1 MLSIFAVCDLF
12 LIFSDTMKK
21 KRSYYMTIEAI
32 ILDIDGTLL
41 NDDKEITPDTKKALI
56 TAQQNGVKLI
66 LASGRPTSAM
76 HLYAEQ
82 LEMEKYHGLIVSYN
96 GAKVIDCQTNE
107 ELFSQDLTVAE
118 GKAVLEHMKQFD
130 VKVMID
136 KDDYMYVNNVYNCFV
151 PYRGEEIN
159 IIEYESRGGNF
170 KLCEKDDLAGFLDYP
185 ISKILTAGDPAY
197 LQENYQAMMA
207 PFKDSFNCV
216 FTADFYFEFTAQ
228 GIDKAKAL
236 DTVLKP
242 MGIKAENLI
251 AFGDGHNDITM
262 VRYAGTGVAMQNAVP
277 ELKEASNTI
286 TLSNNEDGIAH
297 LLDSLILS

>member
-1 MLSIFAVCDLF
+1 
-12 LIFSDTMKK
+12 
-21 KRSYYMTIEAI
+21 MTTQAI

-41 NDDKEITPDTKKALI
+41 NDDKKISTETKKALI

-66 LASGRPTSAM
+66 LASGRPTTGM

-82 LEMEKYHGLIVSYN
+82 LEMEKYHGLLVSYN
-96 GAKVIDCQTNE
+96 GAKVVDCQTKE
-107 ELFSQDLTVAE
+107 ELFNQALTVAE
-118 GKAVLEHMKQFD
+118 GKAVLEHMKNFE

-136 KDDYMYVNNVYNCFV
+136 KDDYMYVNDVFDCYV
-151 PYRGEEIN
+151 PYKGEEIN
-159 IIEYESRGGNF
+159 IIQYESRGGNF
-170 KLCEKDDLAGFLDYP
+170 KLCEKDDLAAFLDYR

-197 LQENYQAMMA
+197 MQENYQAMMA
-207 PFKDSFNCV
+207 PFKDSLNCV

-236 DTVLKP
+236 DTVLTP
-242 MGIKAENLI
+242 MGISPENII

-262 VRYAGTGVAMQNAVP
+262 VEYAGTGIAMSNAVP
-277 ELKEASNTI
+277 ELKAAASSI

-297 LLDSLILS
+297 MLNSLIPS

>member
-1 MLSIFAVCDLF
+1 MP
-12 LIFSDTMKK
+12 
-21 KRSYYMTIEAI
+21 IEAI

-41 NDDKEITPDTKKALI
+41 SDNKEITPATKKALI
-56 TAQQNGVKLI
+56 TAQQTGVKLI
-66 LASGRPTSAM
+66 LASGRPTTAM
-76 HLYAEQ
+76 HLYAKQ

-96 GAKVIDCQTNE
+96 GAKVVDCQTNE
-107 ELFSQDLTVAE
+107 ELFSQALTVAE
-118 GKAVLEHMKQFD
+118 GKAVLEHMKQFK
-130 VKVMID
+130 VKPMID
-136 KDDYMYVNNVYNCFV
+136 KDDYMYVNNVFDSFV

-159 IIEYESRGGNF
+159 IIEYESRSGNF
-170 KLCEKDDLAGFLDYP
+170 KLCEKEDLAAFVDYP

-197 LQENYQAMMA
+197 LKENYQAMMA
-207 PFKDSFNCV
+207 PFKESLNCV

-242 MGIKAENLI
+242 MGISAENLI

-277 ELKEASNTI
+277 ELKAAANTI
-286 TLSNNEDGIAH
+286 TLSNNEDGIAY
-297 LLDSLILS
+297 LLNSLIPC

>member
-1 MLSIFAVCDLF
+1 
-12 LIFSDTMKK
+12 
-21 KRSYYMTIEAI
+21 MTIEAI

-41 NDDKEITPDTKKALI
+41 SDNKEITPNTKKALI

-66 LASGRPTSAM
+66 LASGRPTTAM

-82 LEMEKYHGLIVSYN
+82 LEMAKYHGLIVSYN

-107 ELFSQDLTVAE
+107 ELFSQALPIAE

-170 KLCEKDDLAGFLDYP
+170 KLCEKDDLADFLDYP
-185 ISKILTAGDPAY
+185 ISKILTAGDPTY

-207 PFKDSFNCV
+207 PFKDSLNCV

-236 DTVLKP
+236 DTVLKQ
-242 MGIKAENLI
+242 MGISAENLI

-277 ELKEASNTI
+277 ELKEAANTV

-297 LLDSLILS
+297 LLDSLILI

>member
-1 MLSIFAVCDLF
+1 
-12 LIFSDTMKK
+12 
-21 KRSYYMTIEAI
+21 MTTQAI

-41 NDDKEITPDTKKALI
+41 NDDKKISTETKKALI

-66 LASGRPTSAM
+66 LASGRPTTGM

-82 LEMEKYHGLIVSYN
+82 LEMEKYHGLLVSYN
-96 GAKVIDCQTNE
+96 GAKVVDCQTKE
-107 ELFSQDLTVAE
+107 ELFNQALTVAE
-118 GKAVLEHMKQFD
+118 GKAVLEHMKNFE

-136 KDDYMYVNNVYNCFV
+136 KDDYMYVNDVFDCYV
-151 PYRGEEIN
+151 PYKGEEIN
-159 IIEYESRGGNF
+159 IIQYESRGGNF
-170 KLCEKDDLAGFLDYP
+170 KLCEKDDLAAFLDYR

-197 LQENYQAMMA
+197 MQENYQAMMA
-207 PFKDSFNCV
+207 PFKDSLNCV

-236 DTVLKP
+236 DTILTP
-242 MGIKAENLI
+242 MGISPENII

-262 VRYAGTGVAMQNAVP
+262 VEYAGTGIAMSNAVP
-277 ELKEASNTI
+277 ELKAAASSV

-297 LLDSLILS
+297 VLNSLIPS

>member
-1 MLSIFAVCDLF
+1 
-12 LIFSDTMKK
+12 
-21 KRSYYMTIEAI
+21 MTTQAI

-41 NDDKEITPDTKKALI
+41 NDDKKISAKTKEALI

-66 LASGRPTSAM
+66 LASGRPTTGM

-82 LEMEKYHGLIVSYN
+82 LEMEKYHGLLVSYN
-96 GAKVIDCQTNE
+96 GAKVVDCQTKE
-107 ELFSQDLTVAE
+107 ELFNQALTVSE
-118 GKAVLEHMKQFD
+118 GKAVLEHMKNFE

-136 KDDYMYVNNVYNCFV
+136 KDDYMYVNDVFDCYV
-151 PYRGEEIN
+151 PYKGEEIN
-159 IIEYESRGGNF
+159 IIQYESRGGNF
-170 KLCEKDDLAGFLDYP
+170 KLCEKDDLAAFLDYR

-197 LQENYQAMMA
+197 MQENYQAMMA
-207 PFKDSFNCV
+207 PFKDSLNCV

-236 DTVLKP
+236 DTVLTP
-242 MGIKAENLI
+242 LGIHPENII

-262 VRYAGTGVAMQNAVP
+262 VEYAGTGIAMSNAVP
-277 ELKEASNTI
+277 ELKAAASSV

-297 LLDSLILS
+297 VLNSLIPS